1 MHLVGVRDTKYYSSA
16 GGKDE
21 LSVLHGLLI
30 GMLSLLFP
38 KHVVTLDLDSIMIVI
53 EQWLEEGLTI
63 CNTEPLKLAHFGKY
77 LARSYLEN
85 DVKGKG

>member
-1 MHLVGVRDTKYYSSA
+1 MLETLSIILPA
-16 GGKDE
+16 GEKDE

-53 EQWLEEGLTI
+53 IE
-63 CNTEPLKLAHFGKY
+63 
-77 LARSYLEN
+77 
-85 DVKGKG
+85 